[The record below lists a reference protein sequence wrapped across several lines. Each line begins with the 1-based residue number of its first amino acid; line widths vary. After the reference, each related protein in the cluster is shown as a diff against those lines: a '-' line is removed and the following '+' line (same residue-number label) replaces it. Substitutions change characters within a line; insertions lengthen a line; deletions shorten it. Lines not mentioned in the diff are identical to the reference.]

1 MDMNDLSEAIADKL
15 MYRIGEMTVTL
26 GLFITAVG
34 AVLMLY
40 NNNVPMKKDI
50 EMG

>member
-1 MDMNDLSEAIADKL
+1 MNDLSEAIADKL
-15 MYRIGEMTVTL
+15 MYRIGEMTLTI

-40 NNNVPMKKDI
+40 NNTTVVKKEFD
-50 EMG
+50 MV